1 MPYLAPYKDG
11 RILLQLYIQPRA
23 SQNRFVGLHGEAIKL
38 AITAAPVDGKANVAV
53 VKFLASFLGIKKK
66 DLEIRHG
73 LKSRNKGVLVAGLG
87 IEVLRSKVESVL

>member
-1 MPYLAPYKDG
+1 MPYLALYKDG
-11 RILLQLYIQPRA
+11 RVLLQLYIQPRA
-23 SQNRFVGLHGEAIKL
+23 SKNRFVGLHGEAIKL

-53 VKFLASFLGIKKK
+53 VKFLASSLGLKKK

-73 LKSRNKGVLVAGLG
+73 LQSRNKGVLVAGLD